1 MLIRVKNNLDVNAP
15 YTFLS
20 NGESSGT
27 TVMRVR
33 NINAFSNQWAVQ
45 LGKTGEEK
53 TEIGVIASS
62 PSGTSLTLSA
72 NTSYDH
78 PEDTPVYAIK
88 FDQIVFE
95 RSTSGTSGT
104 ASPIT
109 DGTVS
114 ITADSDFTQ
123 FDDTTGAATYA
134 YRTYF
139 RNSVSEA
146 VSTESDWIT
155 ISGFSFFSLA
165 KIRDRVMKKLRD
177 SGYIKDETVV
187 NDLINEWLEV
197 MNNSAIQVD
206 KSYGLGTVDVAFGTS
221 GIGTITA
228 TDFQEIKRMWI
239 TYDGTDFYKAT
250 QTDLNAVFPD
260 QTFNET
266 HPYFY
271 YTGDDTFEVK
281 SDESSG
287 TARIHYYK
295 MRTRLS
301 DDTDEL
307 PVVMRPYTRSFVNY
321 ALAEILYQDN
331 KDARADRYLA
341 RAEQDRAQFINQITP
356 RNKTGVQLIN
366 LDEVTSPDDEF
377 FEYI

>member
-1 MLIRVKNNLDVNAP
+1 MIIRVKNNLDVKAT

-20 NGESSGT
+20 NGESAGT

-33 NINAFSNQWAVQ
+33 NINGFSNQWAVQ

-95 RSTSGTSGT
+95 RSTSGTAGT

-109 DGTVS
+109 NGTVS

-123 FDDTTGAATYA
+123 FDDTTGASTYA

-146 VSTESDWIT
+146 TSTESDWIT
-155 ISGFSFFSLA
+155 LSGFSFFSLA
-165 KIRDRVMKKLRD
+165 KIRDRVMSKLRD
-177 SGYIKDETVV
+177 TGYIKDETVV

-221 GIGTITA
+221 GIGTITS

-271 YTGDDTFEVK
+271 YTGDNTFEVK
-281 SDESSG
+281 SDENSG
-287 TARIHYYK
+287 TARLHYYK

-341 RAEQDRAQFINQITP
+341 RAEQDRAQFIDQITP